1 MPIELKITAADTH
14 EFDAL
19 LARFV
24 GPTVRAPETVVPVE
38 ARGSTAAEAETPL
51 DPPAT
56 KTRQRKPKDEPA
68 PDAGSSTAPDAST
81 TSAQLESETASD
93 EHPML
98 VSRTLADV
106 KALGNKK
113 VSELG
118 AGPIQQLLVDSFGV
132 RNFGS
137 LDAADLDRAYAAL
150 EALEALK

>member
-14 EFDAL
+14 EFNAL

-24 GPTVRAPETVVPVE
+24 GPTVRAPETVVSVE
-38 ARGSTAAEAETPL
+38 ARGSAAAEAETPL

-56 KTRQRKPKDEPA
+56 KTRQRKPATGAAVPQEST
-68 PDAGSSTAPDAST
+68 GSSSEPSATPT
-81 TSAQLESETASD
+81 TQTESPPAD

-98 VSRTLADV
+98 TPKTLAEV

-118 AGPIQQLLVDSFGV
+118 AGPIQQALIENFQVKAFG
-132 RNFGS
+132 G
-137 LDAADLDRAYAAL
+137 LDPADYDRAYSI
-150 EALEALK
+150 LEALK

>member
-1 MPIELKITAADTH
+1 MFIELKITAENTQ
-14 EFDAL
+14 EFDIL
-19 LARFV
+19 MARF
-24 GPTVRAPETVVPVE
+24 APAAKGEAEEPQP
-38 ARGSTAAEAETPL
+38 ARGSTAEEAETPL
-51 DPPAT
+51 EPAAT

-81 TSAQLESETASD
+81 TGAQLESETASD
-93 EHPML
+93 EHPLL
-98 VSRTLADV
+98 VSKTLADV

-118 AGPIQQLLVDSFGV
+118 AGPIQQLLVESFGV

-150 EALEALK
+150 EALK

>member
-24 GPTVRAPETVVPVE
+24 GPTVRAPETVVSVE

-68 PDAGSSTAPDAST
+68 PDAGSSTASDAST

-98 VSRTLADV
+98 VAKTLAEV

-118 AGPIQQLLVDSFGV
+118 AGPIQQALVENFQVKAFG
-132 RNFGS
+132 G
-137 LDAADLDRAYAAL
+137 LDPADYDRAYAI
-150 EALEALK
+150 LEALK

>member
-24 GPTVRAPETVVPVE
+24 GPTVRAPETVVSVE

-56 KTRQRKPKDEPA
+56 KTRQRKPATAAAPSTASTSDLEPA
-68 PDAGSSTAPDAST
+68 CTIGG
-81 TSAQLESETASD
+81 AQIEGD
-93 EHPML
+93 GEHPML
-98 VSRTLADV
+98 APKTLAEV

-113 VSELG
+113 VGELG
-118 AGPIQQLLVDSFGV
+118 AGPVQQALADNFGV
-132 RNFGS
+132 KAFGG
-137 LDAADLDRAYAAL
+137 LDPADYDRACAVL
-150 EALEALK
+150 DVLK

>member
-1 MPIELKITAADTH
+1 MPIELKITAADTY
-14 EFDAL
+14 EFDL
-19 LARFV
+19 LMRRFLPEAV
-24 GPTVRAPETVVPVE
+24 VSVAETVVPVE

-56 KTRQRKPKDEPA
+56 KTRQRKPKDEPVETPEASPA
-68 PDAGSSTAPDAST
+68 PTVSAP
-81 TSAQLESETASD
+81 ETPAAAVD

-98 VSRTLADV
+98 VSKTLADV

-118 AGPIQQLLVDSFGV
+118 AGPIQQLLVESFGV

-150 EALEALK
+150 EALK